1 MTSPSEAS
9 GNVSGIRADSRERI
23 VVAAV
28 RVFARKGFQRA
39 SLDEIAAEAGLT
51 KGAIYWHFSS
61 KNDLF
66 FSLLESRFQ
75 RHATPLPGDIAQAAT
90 ISDAA
95 GRKRALY
102 LLFRDTLSRFREDAD
117 WPRLLLEFLAQSR
130 DAEMA
135 ARLSQLSDFS
145 RQVARQAV
153 EQMQQCGLA
162 DPKLDPGMMA
172 IFWCALVDGLMLAW
186 VVKPETFA
194 DDRLIER
201 MVDMLATGML
211 SGPGRNGA
219 IRQPCGRSDTG
230 SAWRGRRRPAGS
242 FLQ

>member
-1 MTSPSEAS
+1 MTLPSSPAETASES
-9 GNVSGIRADSRERI
+9 RADSRERI

-51 KGAIYWHFSS
+51 KGAIYWHFRS

-75 RHATPLPGDIAQAAT
+75 RQVAPLSGNIAQAAADA
-90 ISDAA
+90 SDLAS
-95 GRKRALY
+95 RKRALG
-102 LLFRDTLSRFREDAD
+102 LLFRDTLIGFRDDAD
-117 WPRLLLEFLAQSR
+117 WPRLFFEFLAQSR

-135 ARLSQLSDFS
+135 ARLSQLSDYS

-153 EQMQQCGLA
+153 EQMQRSGLA
-162 DPKLDPGMMA
+162 DPRLDPGMLA

-186 VVKPETFA
+186 VVKPETFQE
-194 DDRLIER
+194 DRLIER
-201 MVDMLATGML
+201 MVDMLASGML
-211 SGPGRNGA
+211 PGA
-219 IRQPCGRSDTG
+219 
-230 SAWRGRRRPAGS
+230 
-242 FLQ
+242 